1 MRPRYLATGESP
13 PVEALVVDSAVA
25 GGALTLSH
33 WHDSPAVP
41 ADIADDTSAGIVL
54 RALRDPARLAPFTL
68 VCNNHVD
75 ADGLIA
81 IAAACR
87 PEDALPHAT
96 MLIAA
101 AEAGDFTAWADADAL
116 ALMVALHRLILQ
128 ETASGTGWEQRCY
141 DRVVDTLPALIAA
154 AAAPDPAT
162 AAAVARFRAARQ
174 RIEARDGIA
183 IDRLGDLAEI
193 RWRRR
198 AGHAWDQF
206 LAIDA
211 EDDLPLHALGGLLP
225 ETCFQLRAEDTGA
238 GIVYALDAPRHSWAR
253 TVRRPVV
260 RWPDLSRARLRLE
273 ELDRGRCRWVLRP
286 EAQRAGFVCQL
297 ASVDGGGDPAPSG
310 LAPATV
316 AAAIREALRLRR

>member
-1 MRPRYLATGESP
+1 MRPRFLVTGESP

-33 WHDSPAVP
+33 WHDSPPIAP
-41 ADIADDTSAGIVL
+41 DIADDTSAGIVL

-68 VCNNHVD
+68 VCNDHVD

-87 PEDALPHAT
+87 PEVALPHAA

-116 ALMVALHRLILQ
+116 ALMVTLHRLIQQ
-128 ETASGTGWEQRCY
+128 ETAGGAGWEQRCY
-141 DRVVDTLPALIAA
+141 DQMVDSFPALIAA
-154 AAAPDPAT
+154 AASPDVAT
-162 AAAVARFRAARQ
+162 TAVIDRFRAARR
-174 RIEARDGIA
+174 RIETRDGVA

-198 AGHAWDQF
+198 TVHAWDQF
-206 LAIDA
+206 LAVDA
-211 EDDLPLHALGGLLP
+211 DDDLPLHALGGLLP
-225 ETCFQLRAEDTGA
+225 DTCFQLRCEDTGA

-253 TVRRPVV
+253 TVRRPIV

-297 ASVDGGGDPAPSG
+297 ASVDAAGDPSPSG